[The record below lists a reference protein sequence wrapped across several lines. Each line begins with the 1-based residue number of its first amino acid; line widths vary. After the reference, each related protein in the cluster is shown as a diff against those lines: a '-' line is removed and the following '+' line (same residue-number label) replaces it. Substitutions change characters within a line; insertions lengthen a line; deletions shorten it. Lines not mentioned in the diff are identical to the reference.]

1 MDRDKNTNKLRV
13 PEPYDIGGSN
23 QWYGAPDKIISVYA
37 NYSED
42 GVILNH
48 TIYIQKQKKWWLGKK
63 GEVEFKMLDHG
74 EFIELQEYN
83 QRDMNQPSFKER
95 QANDDTM
102 KSLKVEEENN
112 DDSMGQDTAPF

>member
-1 MDRDKNTNKLRV
+1 
-13 PEPYDIGGSN
+13 
-23 QWYGAPDKIISVYA
+23 
-37 NYSED
+37 
-42 GVILNH
+42 
-48 TIYIQKQKKWWLGKK
+48 
-63 GEVEFKMLDHG
+63 MLDHG

-102 KSLKVEEENN
+102 KSVKVEEENN